1 MSFFGCREDGD
12 EHHEGC
18 DSRGN
23 NSMHTHR
30 RSPCNRG
37 EPKSC
42 IALEIIACT
51 CPGREGFQ
59 NPACFRGAI
68 LLIIVAGLR
77 LVRRTTGMLDIKDEV
92 KAAVEAVSPVL
103 ADSRPRAAIITGSG
117 LGGVIAR
124 GTLRASMKFEGVP
137 GLPAPAVPGHGSTIG
152 VIELNGKAFLF
163 FGGRAH
169 LYEGHSPASLGMA
182 VRIAAALGVRTLV
195 SACAVGALRPEF
207 NLFARVE
214 HGGSPAGGRTGN
226 RGLNRRLRLG
236 KRSVVRNS
244 RGGANAR
251 DSRRRR
257 RWYVASS

>member
-1 MSFFGCREDGD
+1 
-12 EHHEGC
+12 
-18 DSRGN
+18 
-23 NSMHTHR
+23 
-30 RSPCNRG
+30 
-37 EPKSC
+37 
-42 IALEIIACT
+42 
-51 CPGREGFQ
+51 
-59 NPACFRGAI
+59 
-68 LLIIVAGLR
+68 
-77 LVRRTTGMLDIKDEV
+77 MLDIKDEV

-207 NLFARVE
+207 NPGCIVVVRDHLNMAGCNPYSPELSTEALRRAGELGIGVSTGVYAWVSGPSYETPAEARMLATLGADVVGMSLLPETLTAAQLGLRVLAFACVTNPAP
-214 HGGSPAGGRTGN
+214 GTDAGGDYISHEDVLSQAGAMVEPL
-226 RGLNRRLRLG
+226 GLLLESLAP
-236 KRSVVRNS
+236 SVA
-244 RGGANAR
+244 G
-251 DSRRRR
+251 
-257 RWYVASS
+257 